1 MRNKEMAVKNAPAS
15 GLLKLRVTTT
25 VSATAAAPE
34 NAAPARLSVL
44 PLATSASLPGAGAV
58 TAGIGSVSSTT
69 RPSASATGSAGARC
83 RRCGVSSPVTS
94 ASRPDERSG
103 SGAAIGPA
111 YERGRCRLSP
121 RLVIPPEHRVGQHGD
136 AKRRPDGVVGH
147 HEDEGQQ
154 QDEDPRHPLRTG
166 ISPEPPGPKG
176 EKGQIETRTDEAAA
190 DEQQPELPVV
200 AHADLAALFALGRPP
215 HRDRGDAALLMPG
228 VAVSDDGRGK
238 RITRREDRQ

>member
-44 PLATSASLPGAGAV
+44 PLATSASLPRAGAA

-69 RPSASATGSAGARC
+69 RPSVSATGSAGAR
-83 RRCGVSSPVTS
+83 RPRCGLSSPVTC
-94 ASRPDERSG
+94 ASGPDERSG
-103 SGAAIGPA
+103 SAAAIEPAATIEPA
-111 YERGRCRLSP
+111 YERGRCRRLSP
-121 RLVIPPEHRVGQHGD
+121 GSLIPPEHRVGQHGD

-154 QDEDPRHPLRTG
+154 
-166 ISPEPPGPKG
+166 
-176 EKGQIETRTDEAAA
+176 
-190 DEQQPELPVV
+190 
-200 AHADLAALFALGRPP
+200 
-215 HRDRGDAALLMPG
+215 
-228 VAVSDDGRGK
+228 
-238 RITRREDRQ
+238 